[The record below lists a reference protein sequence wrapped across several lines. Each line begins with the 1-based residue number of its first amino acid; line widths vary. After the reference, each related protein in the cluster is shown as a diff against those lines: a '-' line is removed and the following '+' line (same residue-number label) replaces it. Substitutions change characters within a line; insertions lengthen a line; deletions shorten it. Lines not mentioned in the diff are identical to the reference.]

1 MFLSSLRATRSHP
14 SFQRRKMDCRVAAL
28 LAMMLVGGAAHGA
41 DLVPVRSITVSGMA
55 ERKVMPD
62 EAHITV
68 NLNAQDKA
76 LATACSAHDKK
87 LISLMAMVKK
97 AGIEEKKVSTQS
109 SNIQPVYTYRND
121 GSGNSKRVFE
131 GYRVQTN
138 IDITVGDTSK
148 LAGLMDA
155 IANGGFEQGANTEW
169 GNLMSVYY
177 TLSNPDALRD
187 ELLAQAITNA
197 RAKAEK
203 MADAAGADIGG
214 VYQINENGTP
224 QFQPVMA
231 PRAMVMK
238 AEMAGDAAMAPP
250 AGEQNVQSNVTVTY
264 ELK

>member
-1 MFLSSLRATRSHP
+1 MTVLG
-14 SFQRRKMDCRVAAL
+14 L
-28 LAMMLVGGAAHGA
+28 LLPNAYAA
-41 DLVPVRSITVSGMA
+41 DLAPVRSITVSGMA
-55 ERKVMPD
+55 ERKVVPD

-76 LATACSAHDKK
+76 LATARAAHDKK
-87 LISLMAMVKK
+87 LSRVMALVKQ
-97 AGIEEKKVSTQS
+97 AGIDAKKVSTQS

-138 IDITVGDTSK
+138 LDITVGNTAK
-148 LAGLMDA
+148 LAGLMDS
-155 IANGGFEQGANTEW
+155 IAKGGFEQGANTEW
-169 GNLMSVYY
+169 GNLLSVYY

-187 ELLAQAITNA
+187 EMLAQAIRNA
-197 RAKAEK
+197 RTKAEK
-203 MADAAGADIGG
+203 MADAAGAEIGG

-231 PRAMVMK
+231 AAPQALMMRAEIASDK
-238 AEMAGDAAMAPP
+238 AMAPP